1 MNPTDNKYQNSENL
15 PELLK
20 IKEVA
25 NLLNV
30 TPLTLRNW
38 DKQGKL
44 IPLRIGTRKDRRYK
58 KEDILKILKEGL

>member
-1 MNPTDNKYQNSENL
+1 MKQTNNKYRTIEDL

-20 IKEVA
+20 IKEVSD
-25 NLLNV
+25 LLNV

-44 IPLRIGTRKDRRYK
+44 VPLRIGSRKDRRYK

>member
-1 MNPTDNKYQNSENL
+1 MNPTNNKYQNTENL

-20 IKEVA
+20 IKEVSE
-25 NLLNV
+25 LLNV

-44 IPLRIGTRKDRRYK
+44 VPLRIGSRKDRRYK
-58 KEDILKILKEGL
+58 KENILKILKEGL